1 MAATALRPED
11 TLPTV
16 NPRGGRAPV
25 LSIGQVQGTT
35 HVGNVRKANEDHFLV
50 ADLWRMVHLRQT
62 SLPTRG
68 DDVVDL
74 AGTLLMVADGMG
86 GHGDGDLASAVTL
99 DAILGYAAYAM
110 PWAKESEEAAQRAIE
125 GFANATA
132 HCQERLREVAARKN
146 ASQEMGTTL
155 TFAYVSW
162 PDVYVGHVGDS
173 RCYVLRDGKL
183 SQITTDHTLEAQM
196 RSKLGRTGDL
206 SQFHHI
212 LVNAVGGGPERPDVE
227 GHRFRLASGDR
238 LLLCSDGLHDEVEDI
253 EIQSLLGSA
262 RSAGEACHSLISAA
276 LAKGGRDNVTA
287 VVAYF

>member
-1 MAATALRPED
+1 MLAPSLRPED

-16 NPRGGRAPV
+16 NPRARQPV
-25 LSIGQVQGTT
+25 LSIGQVHGMT
-35 HVGNVRKANEDHFLV
+35 HVGKVRSANEDHFLV

-62 SLPTRG
+62 SLPTKG

-99 DAILGYAAYAM
+99 DSILGYAAYAM

-125 GFANATA
+125 GFASATA
-132 HCQERLREVAARKN
+132 HCQERLREVAARKG
-146 ASQEMGTTL
+146 ASREMGTTL

-162 PDVYVGHVGDS
+162 PDCYVGHVGDS
-173 RCYVLRDGKL
+173 RCYVLRGGQL

-196 RSKLGRTGDL
+196 RARLGRTGDL
-206 SQFHHI
+206 SQFHHV

-227 GHRFRLASGDR
+227 GHRFRLAAGDR
-238 LLLCSDGLHDEVEDI
+238 LLLCTDGLHDEVEDARI
-253 EIQSLLGSA
+253 ASLLGNA
-262 RSAGEACHSLISAA
+262 QSAGEACHTLVSAA
-276 LAKGGRDNVTA
+276 LEEGGRDNVTA
-287 VVAYF
+287 VAAFF